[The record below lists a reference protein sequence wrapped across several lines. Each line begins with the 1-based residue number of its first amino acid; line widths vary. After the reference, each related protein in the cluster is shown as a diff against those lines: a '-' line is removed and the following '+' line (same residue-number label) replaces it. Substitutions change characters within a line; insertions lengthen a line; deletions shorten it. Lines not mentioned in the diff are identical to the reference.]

1 MRKYGPILLATI
13 ALYALSMTA
22 EAQSTGKRVV
32 ETTEAPKA
40 TGPYS
45 QAIVVNGFVFAAGQI
60 GTDPKTGAL
69 ADGVEAQ
76 VEQVMK
82 NIAAVLKASGS
93 SMDSVVKSTVF
104 LSDMNDFAKMNEIYR
119 KHFKAPFP
127 ARSTVQVARLPRD
140 AKIEIEVV
148 ALLSEPRAI
157 ATGKRSEPRAVAT
170 GFRVRTASDS
180 DRTQK

>member
-22 EAQSTGKRVV
+22 EAQSMRKRVV

-40 TGPYS
+40 IGPYS
-45 QAIVVNGFVFAAGQI
+45 QAIVANGFVYTSGQI
-60 GTDPKTGAL
+60 GTDTKTGTL
-69 ADGVEAQ
+69 LEGVEAQ
-76 VEQVMK
+76 TEQVLK

-93 SMDSVVKSTVF
+93 SMESVVKTTVF
-104 LSDMNDFAKMNEIYR
+104 LADMNDFAKMNEIYA

-140 AKIEIEVV
+140 AKIEIEVL
-148 ALLSEPRAI
+148 ALLSEPRV
-157 ATGKRSEPRAVAT
+157 VAT
-170 GFRVRTASDS
+170 GFKIGTGSGS
-180 DRTQK
+180 DRVQE